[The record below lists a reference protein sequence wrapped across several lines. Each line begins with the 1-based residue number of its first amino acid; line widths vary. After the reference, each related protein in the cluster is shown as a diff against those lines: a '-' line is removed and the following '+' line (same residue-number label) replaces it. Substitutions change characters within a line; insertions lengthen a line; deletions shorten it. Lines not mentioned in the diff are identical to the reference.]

1 MPQERSREECE
12 HIIASATD
20 GWEEYMNFDICTE
33 FEVSSVLLNCV
44 GQCCKHGADF

>member
-1 MPQERSREECE
+1 MQWLWVDFRFVLNFHVLDMPQERSREECE

-33 FEVSSVLLNCV
+33 F
-44 GQCCKHGADF
+44 